1 VLKNIRVII
10 KIIAHI
16 METPYNPRNILIN
29 ESDVNFIFSQYVSDN
44 SLTVNDINI
53 YRRALV
59 HKSYTTRK
67 NDNILS
73 GNIGCPP
80 NCLPLQE
87 LNNERF
93 EFLGDAIIKLTVA
106 DYIYRRYPQQNEGFL
121 TRLRA
126 GIENGHMLGYL
137 AGKIGLSRWIIISRQ
152 IEDSDGR
159 SNYKLLEDA
168 FESFIAAT
176 YIDMS
181 GGLALS
187 PIGAGY
193 QKTAAFIVEI
203 IERHINFAKLI
214 ADINANITRDK
225 LLKNN
230 IKFHESDSFMENG
243 RRIYIVIA
251 KCGDSILA
259 NGRGFSR
266 KEAENNAAI
275 NISKM
280 QK

>member
-1 VLKNIRVII
+1 
-10 KIIAHI
+10 
-16 METPYNPRNILIN
+16 MDTPYNPRNILITDTN
-29 ESDVNFIFSQYVSDN
+29 INLIFSEYVSD
-44 SLTVNDINI
+44 SALTVNDIDV

-67 NDNILS
+67 NDNIIS
-73 GNIGCPP
+73 GNTGCPP
-80 NCLPLQE
+80 DCLPLQE

-126 GIENGHMLGYL
+126 GIENGHMLAHL
-137 AGKIGLSRWIIISRQ
+137 SGKIGLSRWIIISRQ

-159 SNYKLLEDA
+159 NNYKLLEDA
-168 FESFIAAT
+168 FESFIAAI

-181 GGLALS
+181 GGLSLS

-193 QKTAAFIVEI
+193 QKTAAFIVAI
-203 IERHINFAKLI
+203 IEKHINFAKLI

-225 LLKNN
+225 LLKGNN
-230 IKFHESDSFMENG
+230 GIKFHESDTFIENG
-243 RRIYIVIA
+243 RRVYIVIA
-251 KCGDSILA
+251 KCGDRVMGT
-259 NGRGFSR
+259 GRGFSR

-275 NISKM
+275 LILKS